1 MNLTHVNQLS
11 SQLVKQKLILKIME
25 IFMQAGNYKISKLSY
40 IENRSNKIIEKLTI
54 LKRSVI
60 LYMTRDVNM

>member
-1 MNLTHVNQLS
+1 MR
-11 SQLVKQKLILKIME
+11 
-25 IFMQAGNYKISKLSY
+25 AGSYKISKLSY